1 MFGFIK
7 NWIKP
12 KEEKKEEKV
21 VYKDVEKHIGFYE
34 FILGIDELLE
44 DVINESERTN
54 SETVFLNKK
63 ENGKSLWE
71 RSGFEVYYE
80 EIANLRWVKDRYSD
94 KFRLVGTKETEEID
108 KIRERIWNEYMTF
121 PMKYNFYYVSV
132 AMGFLR
138 DISKNNETN
147 VRKVRG
153 LKSNTEGWMFNY
165 KWEYYCFL
173 NKLNPKDYDE
183 IGIEKKIYECHI
195 EDIIDNKVVLHRL
208 NNKTDEN

>member
-12 KEEKKEEKV
+12 KEEKV

-54 SETVFLNKK
+54 SKTVILNTKVK
-63 ENGKSLWE
+63 GESLWE
-71 RSGFEVYYE
+71 RSGFETYYE
-80 EIANLRWVKDRYSD
+80 EIANLRWVKD
-94 KFRLVGTKETEEID
+94 KFSGKLRLEGTDESKWID
-108 KIRERIWNEYMTF
+108 ERRKKMWDEYRNF
-121 PMKYNFYYVSV
+121 PIKHNLYYVSV

-138 DISKNNETN
+138 EIKKDKETDVHR
-147 VRKVRG
+147 VRV

-183 IGIEKKIYECHI
+183 IGIENKIDKCLI

>member
-12 KEEKKEEKV
+12 KEEKV

-44 DVINESERTN
+44 DVINESERKN
-54 SETVFLNKK
+54 SETVILNTKVK
-63 ENGKSLWE
+63 GESLWE
-71 RSGFEVYYE
+71 RSGFETYYV
-80 EIANLRWVKDRYSD
+80 EIANLRWFKDEFSGKLR
-94 KFRLVGTKETEEID
+94 FGGTDETKWID
-108 KIRERIWNEYMTF
+108 ERRDNMWGEYE
-121 PMKYNFYYVSV
+121 KYPKKVWLAYVSL

-138 DISKNNETN
+138 EIKKDKETD
-147 VRKVRG
+147 VQKVRV
-153 LKSNTEGWMFNY
+153 LKSHTEKWMFNY

-183 IGIEKKIYECHI
+183 IGIENKIDECLI